1 MKTFMKIVNTVNFAK
16 KNVSDLSS
24 ARLNLSTAEFV
35 CKKLRNN
42 ASSSKLHLSALMPQ
56 LFWTESSDFLSF
68 VPQRHDAAAN
78 FTIDGEI

>member
-1 MKTFMKIVNTVNFAK
+1 MKIVNTVNFAK
-16 KNVSDLSS
+16 KKVSDLSS
-24 ARLNLSTAEFV
+24 ARLNLSPAEFFC